1 MEYRIVVDSCG
12 ELTDEM
18 KKSGIYKTASLSME
32 VDGVHIQD
40 DESFDQADFLKRV
53 AESSECP
60 KSSCPSPE
68 KYMELYHCEA
78 ERVYAV
84 TLSAE
89 LSGSHNRAEL
99 GRKLYEEE
107 YGRKQI
113 HVFNSRSASVG
124 ESLIALKIQECEE
137 KGMDWQDF
145 WKEGKNNKIY
155 MCHGKDNIVFHSIIL
170 NALLLGQKENYH
182 LVDTIVSAEYLNFN
196 DQKFSKSKGIGMTA
210 LEACDLYDSDSIR
223 YHLISNGPERKDTNF
238 TIEDFKTVHNT
249 EILNKFGNLVNRTL
263 NFKDLEEIPEGKVD
277 SKIENLIKETY
288 KKVGE
293 NIENL
298 EFKAAVQNIM
308 DLVEV
313 GNKYYD
319 TSKPWVA
326 KKENIEE
333 FNNIIYTC
341 SVIIAN
347 LSNLFEPIMP
357 TASQKIREYLNIQ
370 TKSWEYITI
379 PAGLK
384 LDKIEPLFERM
395 K

>member
-89 LSGSHNRAEL
+89 LSGSHNSAEL

-137 KGMDWQDF
+137 KGMEFEEVIASVDRYIEENGRLTGL
-145 WKEGKNNKIY
+145 KSLAVSALNIKPVMGANPEGQI
-155 MCHGKDNIVFHSIIL
+155 CQ
-170 NALLLGQKENYH
+170 LGQGRGMKKALAKMAEQIAADAINPTEKILAISHCNCPERAMAVEKLIREKINVKESFI
-182 LVDTIVSAEYLNFN
+182 VDTAGISSMYANDGGIIVVL
-196 DQKFSKSKGIGMTA
+196 
-210 LEACDLYDSDSIR
+210 
-223 YHLISNGPERKDTNF
+223 
-238 TIEDFKTVHNT
+238 
-249 EILNKFGNLVNRTL
+249 
-263 NFKDLEEIPEGKVD
+263 
-277 SKIENLIKETY
+277 
-288 KKVGE
+288 
-293 NIENL
+293 
-298 EFKAAVQNIM
+298 
-308 DLVEV
+308 
-313 GNKYYD
+313 
-319 TSKPWVA
+319 
-326 KKENIEE
+326 
-333 FNNIIYTC
+333 
-341 SVIIAN
+341 
-347 LSNLFEPIMP
+347 
-357 TASQKIREYLNIQ
+357 
-370 TKSWEYITI
+370 
-379 PAGLK
+379 
-384 LDKIEPLFERM
+384 
-395 K
+395 